1 MSFSSPSP
9 GPLSG
14 AWLCVNGHGRVLHA
28 SSAAHQLLAVNAG
41 VLTVAGQ
48 YLLAP
53 REPDRIEQMLQQ
65 WRDRGL
71 GAAALARDDRLPLT
85 LLCERAGSTAKP
97 GEDRAVAGEDGPGQA
112 WLTLRD
118 PEAEQPDLARVRALF
133 ALTPSEASV
142 AVGLALGRSSSD
154 IAASM
159 GVQPNTVLTHVKR
172 VLAKTGTRRQA
183 QLVSLLLRSV
193 AVVPLTV
200 PPQDGLVERRRHAPG
215 LMPFEVGSRSP
226 EPPWSYPFR

>member
-1 MSFSSPSP
+1 MSISPP
-9 GPLSG
+9 PPNPQSG

-28 SSAAHQLLAVNAG
+28 SSNAHQLLAVNAD
-41 VLTVAGQ
+41 VLTIAGQ
-48 YLLAP
+48 YLRAP
-53 REPDRIEQMLQQ
+53 REPDRLEQMLQQ
-65 WRDRGL
+65 WRDQGL

-85 LLCERAGSTAKP
+85 LLCQRADPPSLPSQRIG
-97 GEDRAVAGEDGPGQA
+97 VAGGEGPDQA

-118 PEAEQPDLARVRALF
+118 PEAEQLDLERLRALF
-133 ALTPSEASV
+133 ALTPCEASV

-193 AVVPLTV
+193 AMVPLAG
-200 PPQDGLVERRRHAPG
+200 PPEVGFVARPRPERALRLVELG
-215 LMPFEVGSRSP
+215 MSLS
-226 EPPWSYPFR
+226 